1 MEEWRR
7 YFANLLNVPPV
18 TSTADVLPAEGDF
31 PITTGD
37 YTRTEVEAA
46 IQSLKNS
53 KAPGID
59 SAMYAEAIKHG
70 GERLLDKLVL

>member
-7 YFANLLNVPPV
+7 YFANPIDVPPV
-18 TSTADVLPAEGDF
+18 TLTARVPPAEADF
-31 PITTGD
+31 PFKIGD
-37 YTRTEVEAA
+37 STRTEVEAA

-59 SAMYAEAIKHG
+59 SAMCAETI
-70 GERLLDKLVL
+70 

>member
-18 TSTADVLPAEGDF
+18 TSTADALPAEGNF

-59 SAMYAEAIKHG
+59 SAMCAEAIKHG